1 MRRLFLIPLFLSCA
15 SVEEEGRV
23 KNVIESFSSTFRV
36 QPQSYVYHEFNISKG
51 QHFRGFARIIKGD
64 DISFI
69 FVLSEEDFKEFER
82 IFEEGLPLEDV
93 KARIKLFSQINT
105 EFKFTAQETG
115 KFYVVLGNTSFFKWK
130 EIHLEYEVYEYEY
143 RDR

>member
-1 MRRLFLIPLFLSCA
+1 MRRLFLIPLLVSCA

-23 KNVIESFSSTFRV
+23 KNVIE
-36 QPQSYVYHEFNISKG
+36 SYVYHEFNISKG

-64 DISFI
+64 DISLI
-69 FVLSEEDFKEFER
+69 KEFER

-93 KARIKLFSQINT
+93 KAKIKLFSQINT

-130 EIHLEYEVYEYEY
+130 EIRLEYEVYEYEY
-143 RDR
+143 RYK

>member
-1 MRRLFLIPLFLSCA
+1 MRRLFLIPLVLSCA
-15 SVEEEGRV
+15 SIEEEGRV

-51 QHFRGFARIIKGD
+51 QHFRGFARII
-64 DISFI
+64 
-69 FVLSEEDFKEFER
+69 FER

-93 KARIKLFSQINT
+93 NARIKLFSQINT